1 MSGNGIPKSEPFQV
15 VHQLKTNSAIFSRAA
30 FMTGLSWKLSHI
42 RASKLSLSKGQNID
56 FDFWTAIYDMS
67 VYRCGLTATFN
78 LLCGWIACWFAREP
92 FVVSWCHYCA
102 ASHYDANRFALIAAK
117 RAKVEMKIASKG
129 MSDAGRQRNNVGAAP
144 LSPRFKDR
152 RRDPRDA
159 ALRDD
164 SGWRN
169 ACIRGVP
176 AHACDALI
184 LFRTGSFPENARA

>member
-1 MSGNGIPKSEPFQV
+1 M
-15 VHQLKTNSAIFSRAA
+15 
-30 FMTGLSWKLSHI
+30 
-42 RASKLSLSKGQNID
+42 
-56 FDFWTAIYDMS
+56 
-67 VYRCGLTATFN
+67 VYRKANHFSGGASIKNEFCYFLSSRFHDRVIAKVIAHPCIEIVSIERTEYWFRLLDCDLRHVSIPLRCPRLTATFN